1 VDGVGEEVV
10 GPLEDLRFGGADVGE
25 EDTGGKGGGDA
36 LEHVGELADGGGED
50 DEVAGGEGLASGD
63 GVGEGFVDGVAV
75 EGGLEGGGVGAADA
89 EDACG
94 ELAFFECEAEGG
106 AEETDAEDGDAGE
119 GF

>member
-1 VDGVGEEVV
+1 MDTPADSIEAARSLALEFGVEFRAEV
-10 GPLEDLRFGGADVGE
+10 
-25 EDTGGKGGGDA
+25 GGDA